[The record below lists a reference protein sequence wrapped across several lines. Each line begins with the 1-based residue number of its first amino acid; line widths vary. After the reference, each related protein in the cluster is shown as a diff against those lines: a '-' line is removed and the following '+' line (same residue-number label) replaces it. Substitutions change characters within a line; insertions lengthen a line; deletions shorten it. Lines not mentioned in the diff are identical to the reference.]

1 MKLSTL
7 VYMTVAG
14 SLISALSVGC
24 SKSEEEALAIDL
36 SRQASTAAQESGYK
50 MRQEG
55 EAVLHVYT
63 WSDYISPDVLAS
75 FEKALNCKVKIDT
88 FDSNETMYAKLK
100 AGGAGYDIIMPS
112 SYLVSLMAKEGLI
125 TKFDHAR
132 IPNVRKNFD
141 KNFSSQILDPTFL
154 YNVPYAVTY
163 TGFMYIKN
171 KVPAGVDINSW
182 KALENSA
189 FNGKVTLLDDLREVI
204 GAGLMACGY
213 SINSRNP
220 AEIDAAV
227 EMVLKWKKN
236 VRKFDSESYKTEVAS
251 SATWLGLGYSTDAT
265 QVIIGEEEGDA
276 RDDIGFALPKEGYTI
291 AFDEMVL
298 SSKSKN
304 VDLAYAFINYLY
316 NGDVAKVNMEYI
328 MGPMPVK
335 PGIDALDEGYRSQ
348 IVLSEEIIT
357 KGQPLMP
364 VDDDPAVMELY
375 NKAWDKI
382 KATK

>member
-14 SLISALSVGC
+14 SLISALSAGC
-24 SKSEEEALAIDL
+24 SKSEEALAIDL

-227 EMVLKWKKN
+227 ETVLK
-236 VRKFDSESYKTEVAS
+236 
-251 SATWLGLGYSTDAT
+251 
-265 QVIIGEEEGDA
+265 
-276 RDDIGFALPKEGYTI
+276 
-291 AFDEMVL
+291 
-298 SSKSKN
+298 
-304 VDLAYAFINYLY
+304 
-316 NGDVAKVNMEYI
+316 
-328 MGPMPVK
+328 
-335 PGIDALDEGYRSQ
+335 
-348 IVLSEEIIT
+348 
-357 KGQPLMP
+357 
-364 VDDDPAVMELY
+364 
-375 NKAWDKI
+375 
-382 KATK
+382 